1 MILHAIHRK
10 KVFLTLKKQAEDVE
24 RIDSVSVKK
33 YMQSIVHFYF
43 VLIQDSSHFF
53 SRDFDSSNIVA
64 SFLSVRM
71 NAFTDGKR
79 LKFDVC
85 EK

>member
-1 MILHAIHRK
+1 
-10 KVFLTLKKQAEDVE
+10 
-24 RIDSVSVKK
+24 
-33 YMQSIVHFYF
+33 MQSIVH
-43 VLIQDSSHFF
+43 LILFLYKIHRIFF

-71 NAFTDGKR
+71 NAFTDGKM